1 MHLSNIDAKICLIYY
16 VGKVSTRF
24 GYFMSGFPSA
34 SELTLVQVELG
45 AEFDSE
51 SIGDIFRPGCPSKN
65 GTSSRNT
72 DFSRLFCKAS
82 GVRIRYTA

>member
-1 MHLSNIDAKICLIYY
+1 MLNRY

-24 GYFMSGFPSA
+24 EFFLSGYASA

-45 AEFDSE
+45 VEFDSE
-51 SIGDIFRPGCPSKN
+51 SNGDIFRSGCPSKN

-72 DFSRLFCKAS
+72 DFSTFVYKVF
-82 GVRIRYTA
+82 GVRIRYTV